1 MESLH
6 RIGQQWSEQL
16 SKSPKPEQLEAG
28 IHRLEFAGHMATVDA
43 LAKGDPL
50 KYDDVLKLSIST
62 ALFKLTYDKTVQ
74 EYQDR
79 LYEVMRKRSKK

>member
-6 RIGQQWSEQL
+6 RISEKWAKQL
-16 SKSPKPEQLEAG
+16 TKKPSIEQIQAK
-28 IHRLEFAGHMATVDA
+28 ISRLEFAGDMATIDA

-50 KYDDVLKLSIST
+50 KYSEAEKLPISI
-62 ALFKLTYDKTVQ
+62 ALFKLTYDKEVQ

-79 LYEVMRKRSKK
+79 LYEILKKKS